1 MVMIGAA
8 NPIITLIC
16 VLADTLDMGDMEI
29 GKEELEFIFIISP
42 TSLSLLM
49 SD

>member
-1 MVMIGAA
+1 MIMVMIGAA

-29 GKEELEFIFIISP
+29 GKEELEFNAATQNSFKA
-42 TSLSLLM
+42 
-49 SD
+49 